1 MKMESSTKQSIVW
14 SVLLIVL
21 QLVAIGWSALFVV
34 SCRSM
39 RSASAS
45 SHLDSLEEASTEYAT
60 LAWATEAIAGDS
72 VDLKVSLS
80 TMSILPEGAS
90 YVRKSGRTQLSLSR
104 DGDNIVATATT
115 DSAPRQV
122 RYYSRLARDSLRRSG
137 QSTREEMTRT
147 HNNGIPC
154 QVPIA
159 IFVACVCLLPLLLV
173 HLKNKQ

>member
-1 MKMESSTKQSIVW
+1 MKMESSTKRSIVW
-14 SVLLIVL
+14 SVLLLVL

-34 SCRSM
+34 SCRSL

-45 SHLDSLEEASTEYAT
+45 SQCDSLVRVTEYAT
-60 LAWATEAIAGDS
+60 QASVTEAIAGDS

-137 QSTREEMTRT
+137 QSTRDEMTRSHT
-147 HNNGIPC
+147 IRSPFHA
-154 QVPIA
+154 PIA
-159 IFVACVCLLPLLLV
+159 LFVACVCLLPLLLV